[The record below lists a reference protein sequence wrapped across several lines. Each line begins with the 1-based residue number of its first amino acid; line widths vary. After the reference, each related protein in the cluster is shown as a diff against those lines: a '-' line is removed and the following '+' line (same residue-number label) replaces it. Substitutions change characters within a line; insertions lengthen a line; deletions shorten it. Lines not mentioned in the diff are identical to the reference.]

1 VFIQI
6 IISEVKV
13 IQFVF
18 NALIVIFGRILDIA
32 STRYVTRELKLET
45 NKLARKI
52 GWRGMILLQIP
63 IVFLGSLDFYFALFI
78 FFWLI
83 LLFGNNIQG
92 SWYIKEV
99 GENNYRKELHS
110 NLKVTKPWKII
121 IGEISLLITFTFS
134 GLFIIIALYVF
145 EDIIAVFFIALAL
158 ICQGIIGTV
167 RSLRY
172 LFELKKVNQE

>member
-1 VFIQI
+1 M
-6 IISEVKV
+6 SEVKL

-18 NALIVIFGRILDIA
+18 NALIVIFGRILDIT

-63 IVFLGSLDFYFALFI
+63 IVFLGSLDFYFAIFI
-78 FFWLI
+78 FFWSI

-99 GENNYRKELHS
+99 GENNYRKELSS

-145 EDIIAVFFIALAL
+145 DDIIAVFFIALAL
-158 ICQGIIGTV
+158 ICQGILGTV

-172 LFELKKVNQE
+172 LFALKKENQE

>member
-1 VFIQI
+1 MR
-6 IISEVKV
+6 EAEV
-13 IQFVF
+13 IQFAF

-52 GWRGMILLQIP
+52 GWRGMLFLQIP
-63 IVFLGSLDFYFALFI
+63 IVFLGSLDFYFAIFI
-78 FFWLI
+78 FFWSI

-99 GENNYRKELHS
+99 GENNYQKELIA
-110 NLKVTKPWKII
+110 NLKVSKPWKII

-134 GLFIIIALYVF
+134 GLFIVIALYIF
-145 EDIIAVFFIALAL
+145 EDIVAVFFIALAL
-158 ICQGIIGTV
+158 ICQGILGTI
-167 RSLRY
+167 RSLLY
-172 LFELKKVNQE
+172 LFALKKENQE